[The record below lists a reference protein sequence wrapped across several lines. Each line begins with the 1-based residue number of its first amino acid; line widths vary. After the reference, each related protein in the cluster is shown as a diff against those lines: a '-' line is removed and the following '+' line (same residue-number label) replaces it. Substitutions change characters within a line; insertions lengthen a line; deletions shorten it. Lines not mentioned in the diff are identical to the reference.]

1 MPNNNST
8 EFKDWVPPSDAI
20 QRLFKFE
27 NDVAEVPPQSKQQAS
42 LVEFSF
48 SDEEFA
54 KMPSTLMKVVRRT
67 DALLAQNE
75 MVRKAAIDTHNELKG
90 IHTLMIRYARKH
102 LKDADKEAAAAAES
116 SQTANK
122 GFRRPCR
129 ISDAMCE
136 FIGKPAGHLSSRV
149 EVNKAINEYIHSNGL
164 TDPDNAQRILPDEK
178 LWSLMSE
185 TAKGTQIT
193 YFNLQKYIKHHFLKS
208 VK

>member
-1 MPNNNST
+1 MSNMNST
-8 EFKDWVPPSDAI
+8 EYKDWVPPSDAI
-20 QRLFKFE
+20 QRLFKFN
-27 NDVAEVPPQSKQQAS
+27 NDANESFAHSKQQAS
-42 LVEFSF
+42 PIEFSF

-67 DALLAQNE
+67 DALLTQNE
-75 MVRKAAIDTHNELKG
+75 IVRKAAIDTHNELKG

-102 LKDADKEAAAAAES
+102 LKDAEKEAAATIES
-116 SQTANK
+116 NQKPNK

-136 FIGKPAGHLSSRV
+136 FIGNPIGNLSSRV
-149 EVNKAINEYIHSNGL
+149 EVNKAINEYIHTHGL
-164 TDPDNAQRILPDEK
+164 VDKENAQRIIPDEK